1 MRQNGGMQI
10 HLNGELRQ
18 IATGTTL
25 ALLVD
30 AEGLAGRR
38 VALELNGEIIPHA
51 RHAEQSLEEGDRVE
65 IVHALGGG

>member
-18 IATGTTL
+18 VASGTTL
-25 ALLVD
+25 ALLIE
-30 AEGLAGRR
+30 AEALAHMR
-38 VALELNGEIIPHA
+38 VAIELNGAIIPRS
-51 RHAEQSLEEGDRVE
+51 RHAEQALVDGDRVE